1 MASLADIYVNDAF
14 SVSHRKHA
22 SIYGAARLFDKKL
35 AGLNLKKE
43 LEYLSMVKED
53 PLKPF
58 ILVIGGSKIKDKID
72 ALENLLP
79 KVDKVLVGEAMAY
92 TFLNAN
98 GVRTGESPIDNDHF
112 QWVKKALL
120 MYRDKI
126 FLPTDHI
133 VTSQSFLK
141 LKKEESSIK
150 EKKKKEMTIL
160 KSIPYPLRHHHYH

>member
-1 MASLADIYVNDAF
+1 ML
-14 SVSHRKHA
+14 SVYRIENMP
-22 SIYGAARLFDKKL
+22 IYGAARLFDKKL

-43 LEYLSMVKED
+43 LEYLSMVKDD

-79 KVDKVLVGEAMAY
+79 KVDKVLVGGAMAY

-141 LKKEESSIK
+141 W
-150 EKKKKEMTIL
+150 KKKNQVSKKRRRKEMTIL
-160 KSIPYPLRHHHYH
+160 KSIPYPLRHHHYL